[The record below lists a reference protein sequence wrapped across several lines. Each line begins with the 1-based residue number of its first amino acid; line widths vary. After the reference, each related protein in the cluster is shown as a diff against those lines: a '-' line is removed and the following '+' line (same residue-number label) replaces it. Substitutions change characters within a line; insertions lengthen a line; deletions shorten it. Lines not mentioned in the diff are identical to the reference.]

1 LEYNPKLFK
10 LVLHRWTWIINIHS
24 SFRMSYYFMFNHS
37 IFFLQ
42 ITSQIANIINR
53 RWTNALKN
61 AYSYSLH
68 IYNYHIFMSL
78 YERQFFS
85 PNSGGS
91 LSTLYQ
97 CKLSSDQRS
106 LLFDPYESESGSIK
120 SGSEDSK
127 PGIPPVDINKVQF
140 TEIHFI
146 PDEDKK
152 GRRMKHFT
160 SQMVVII

>member
-1 LEYNPKLFK
+1 MPILIPY
-10 LVLHRWTWIINIHS
+10 
-24 SFRMSYYFMFNHS
+24 
-37 IFFLQ
+37 IFTTTTYLCHCMNF
-42 ITSQIANIINR
+42 S
-53 RWTNALKN
+53 
-61 AYSYSLH
+61 
-68 IYNYHIFMSL
+68 
-78 YERQFFS
+78 FFS

-152 GRRMKHFT
+152 GAGGRN
-160 SQMVVII
+160 I